1 MANQFNEIVESIISP
16 LLFLLS
22 KNQTAI
28 ILLVLYIFAI
38 VVLILFNPFN
48 VLTNYSQIIL
58 PLIISFGL
66 LNISLFLLYKFKN
79 SNYRVLREIGTI
91 IFSIIFIF
99 LFVIIALFVVINYF
113 INFAFIIIGSLFLI
127 SSLALIYLYFN
138 SSGGSK
144 TSNISNRPRS
154 NGISAF
160 TILKDFIFY
169 IPCLFY
175 NLIEYISLEFKLTEK
190 PIWLLLLVEL
200 ILIILLGGLPFIFK
214 SFSSHDGKTILK
226 SPKYLNNS
234 IDLGTFK
241 SLGVGFK
248 DKNNDEKK
256 KKNPIYKYN
265 FAISSWIWINPQ
277 PNSTSKV
284 YNKIGSLLNYG
295 NVFFIK
301 YKDNR
306 FQVYVK
312 QGDGDNK
319 LIYKSKK
326 VLFQR
331 WNNFVINYYGGTL
344 DLFINNKLVIS
355 QINVLPIFQNSKIM
369 AGQKDGINGGI
380 RNVIYYNNV
389 ISRNKIRTIYNLDNF

>member
-1 MANQFNEIVESIISP
+1 MANQFNLIVEKVISP

-28 ILLVLYIFAI
+28 ILLILYIFFI
-38 VVLILFNPFN
+38 IVLILFNPFN
-48 VLTNYSQIIL
+48 ILTNYSQVIF
-58 PLIISFGL
+58 PFIISFGL
-66 LNISLFLLYKFKN
+66 LNVSLFILYKLKN
-79 SNYRVLREIGTI
+79 GNYRVLREIGTI
-91 IFSIIFIF
+91 VFSIIFIF
-99 LFVIIALFVVINYF
+99 IFVIIALFVLINYF
-113 INFAFIIIGSLFLI
+113 INSVFIIIGSLFLI
-127 SSLALIYLYFN
+127 ASLALIYLYIN
-138 SSGGSK
+138 PSNASSSTG
-144 TSNISNRPRS
+144 P
-154 NGISAF
+154 GITVF

-175 NLIEYISLEFKLTEK
+175 NLIEYVSLELKLTKK
-190 PIWLLLLVEL
+190 PIWILLLIEL
-200 ILIILLGGLPFIFK
+200 ILIILLGALPFIFK

-226 SPKYLNNS
+226 NPKYLNNR

-241 SLGVGFK
+241 SLGIGFK
-248 DKNNDEKK
+248 DRTKDEKK

-277 PNSTSKV
+277 SNSTSKV

-301 YKDNR
+301 YKNNK
-306 FQVYVK
+306 FEVYAK

-319 LIYKSKK
+319 LIYKSKN

-344 DLFINNKLVIS
+344 DLFINNKLVLS
-355 QINVLPIFQNSKIM
+355 QINILPIFQNSKIL

-380 RNVIYYNNV
+380 RNVVYYNNV